1 MKRQLAM
8 IFFAPKGASCRGTF
22 LRGALLNGALLRG
35 ALLGGAVLSGAL
47 LLPSVALAQAVPDA
61 GTIMRDIE
69 QLRRP
74 DAPVLSPQAV
84 PEAPVKPD
92 PDALTFVVKR
102 FELTGVTLVP
112 IVQVQAALEPWL
124 DRPITFEDLERG
136 LNAISELYQK
146 DGWYVRPQLPAQD
159 IVDGT
164 VIINVIEGKLGQV
177 DPGISADMPLS
188 ADRVR
193 RFIKARQLPG
203 EPLNMDELS
212 RAITILNEQPGVSAQ
227 AALAPSL
234 DPGASDVIVET
245 VRLPS
250 VSGSLQADNWGARST
265 GYYRV
270 TGSAN
275 WNNPFGIGDQ
285 LQANVLGSE
294 GTVYGR
300 LGYSLPVGYDGWRL
314 GLSASALYYK
324 LIGEFASLD
333 SRGTAET
340 LAASATY
347 PLVRQPLRNTT
358 LSITGSDSHY
368 NNRNLTDKNNKRVS
382 LAALGLTGDEADN
395 LLGGGFSVYGLTLT
409 SGYAKLGDKT
419 LDQLGPNTYGTFFTL
434 AGNGGR
440 LQRLTNTTSLW
451 FSFSG
456 QMANRNLDSSQRF
469 SLGGPQGVRAY
480 PVNEG
485 TGDQGLL
492 ASLEAR
498 YDFYPGAQASL
509 FYDFGW
515 IQQFKSMAHLS
526 PDARLVTGP
535 NEYNLQGWGAA
546 ISYNYNNRLSMKFT
560 VASRIGKNP
569 AANFLTGADGDGTND
584 QTRFWFN
591 VVLAL

>member
-1 MKRQLAM
+1 M
-8 IFFAPKGASCRGTF
+8 
-22 LRGALLNGALLRG
+22 
-35 ALLGGAVLSGAL
+35 LSAT
-47 LLPSVALAQAVPDA
+47 SVTVATMPVAGQVVPDA
-61 GTIMRDIE
+61 GAIMRETE
-69 QLRRP
+69 QMRRP

-92 PDALTFVVKR
+92 PNALSFVVKR
-102 FELTGVTLVP
+102 FELTGVSLVP
-112 IVQVQAALEPWL
+112 VGQVQAALEPWL
-124 DRPITFEDLERG
+124 DRPITFEDLERA

-177 DPGISADMPLS
+177 DPGIDADMPLS

-203 EPLNMDELS
+203 EPLNMDKLS

-265 GYYRV
+265 GYYRG

-285 LQANVLGSE
+285 LQANVMGSE
-294 GTVYGR
+294 GTIYGR
-300 LGYSLPVGYDGWRL
+300 LGYTMPLGYDGWRL

-324 LIGEFASLD
+324 LLGEFATLNNT
-333 SRGTAET
+333 GTAET
-340 LAASATY
+340 LSASVTY
-347 PLVRQPLRNTT
+347 PLVRQPMRNTT
-358 LSITGSDSHY
+358 LSITASDSHY
-368 NNRNLTDKNNKRVS
+368 KNNFLIEGQRLSTNKRVS
-382 LAALGLTGDEADN
+382 IASIGVTGDEADN
-395 LLGGGFSVYGLTLT
+395 LLGGGFSVYGATLT
-409 SGYAKLGDKT
+409 TGYAKLGDKT
-419 LDQLGPNTYGTFFTL
+419 TDLANTYGTFFTL

-440 LQRLTNTTSLW
+440 LQRLTNTTTLW
-451 FSFSG
+451 FSLSG
-456 QMANRNLDSSQRF
+456 QMANTNLDSAQRF

-480 PVNEG
+480 PVYEG

-492 ASLEAR
+492 ASIEAR

-515 IQQFKSMAHLS
+515 IQQFKSAAHLS
-526 PDARLVTGP
+526 PDARLVAGP
-535 NEYNLQGWGAA
+535 NEYNLKGWGAA
-546 ISYNYNNRLSMKFT
+546 ISYNYNNRVSMRFT
-560 VASRIGKNP
+560 VARRIGGNP
-569 AANFLTGADGDGTND
+569 AANIATGADGDGTND
-584 QTRFWFN
+584 KTRFWFN
-591 VVLAL
+591 VVVGL